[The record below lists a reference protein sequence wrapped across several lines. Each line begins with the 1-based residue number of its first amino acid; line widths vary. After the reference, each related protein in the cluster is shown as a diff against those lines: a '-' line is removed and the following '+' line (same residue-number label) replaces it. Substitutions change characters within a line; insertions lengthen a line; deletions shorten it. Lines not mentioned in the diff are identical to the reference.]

1 MGQHVLLDVPSS
13 PQLLVADLT
22 LVIATNVVNLGQ
34 VVLVVSLV
42 VKL

>member
-1 MGQHVLLDVPSS
+1 MGQHVLLDVPGP